1 MKNIFAKVTAIGM
14 ALLLSG
20 TIISPAVPALA
31 DVDISGE
38 KDDMEVKTYLNEIA
52 YSPENRLEDE
62 DGRLRISGWDFN
74 QIGGEVTSLSSDS
87 LALGLNDTS
96 SVLPVEATREF
107 EAITYGK
114 AELYFDI
121 TIGTGVKDASVSL
134 RNGTDFPIYYGIDDK
149 YIWVKDPKE
158 ENGRKNLVSYKADA
172 RYLIYTAFD
181 MDSKTFD
188 VYIDNVQC
196 AKNISF
202 TADKIDN
209 FFFSSGN
216 ETVGKLSLKRDTFSL
231 KRGYWIDGVC
241 EIISVNLIFL

>member
-196 AKNISF
+196 AKN
-202 TADKIDN
+202 
-209 FFFSSGN
+209 G
-216 ETVGKLSLKRDTFSL
+216 R
-231 KRGYWIDGVC
+231 
-241 EIISVNLIFL
+241 